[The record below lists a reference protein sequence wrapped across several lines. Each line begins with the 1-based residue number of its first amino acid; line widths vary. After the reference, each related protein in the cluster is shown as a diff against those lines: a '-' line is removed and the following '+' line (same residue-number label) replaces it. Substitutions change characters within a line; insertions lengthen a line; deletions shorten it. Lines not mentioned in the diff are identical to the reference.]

1 MKNSLAVT
9 HEECWLLLPW
19 LANGHLGIGER
30 RGAEEHLQ
38 GCEQC
43 ARELARQRLIC
54 EALTEPERLSYAP
67 GPSFRKLLARIDT
80 TEPAPR
86 REVKAAAPHF
96 QPPCQLAAAGLAW
109 AATFILAMGLGAL
122 GATYYRWSQ
131 PVYSTYTSTA
141 RGPQDVLHIAFERS
155 LPVGQV
161 EELLHS
167 AGARV
172 VEGPTDTGI
181 FGIAPLADAEPRGT
195 APGAGLRALAQHLHE
210 DPRVRWIEPL
220 PAEQVQEPNRRQP

>member
-1 MKNSLAVT
+1 MKNPLAVA

-38 GCEQC
+38 GCAQC
-43 ARELARQRLIC
+43 TRELERQRLIC

-80 TEPAPR
+80 VESAPR
-86 REVKAAAPHF
+86 REVTPAVRAAGRRASWR
-96 QPPCQLAAAGLAW
+96 PPGLAW
-109 AATFILAMGLGAL
+109 AATFILAMGLGVL
-122 GATYYRWSQ
+122 GTTFYRWSQ
-131 PVYSTYTSTA
+131 PAYSTYTSTVRA
-141 RGPQDVLHIAFERS
+141 PHEVLHVAFERS
-155 LPVGQV
+155 LPVGEV

-172 VEGPTDTGI
+172 VEGPSDSGI
-181 FGIAPLADAEPRGT
+181 FGIAPLADARPKDA
-195 APGAGLRALAQHLHE
+195 APGAGLRALAQQLHQ
-210 DPRVRWIEPL
+210 DPRVRWMEPL
-220 PAEQVQEPNRRQP
+220 PAEQVQEPNRSQP

>member
-19 LANGHLGIGER
+19 LANGHLGAGER
-30 RGAEEHLQ
+30 RGAEEHLH
-38 GCEQC
+38 GCEPC
-43 ARELARQRLIC
+43 TRELARQRLIC

-80 TEPAPR
+80 TGAAPR
-86 REVKAAAPHF
+86 REAKPAGRSAGRSASWR
-96 QPPCQLAAAGLAW
+96 PPGLAW
-109 AATFILAMGLGAL
+109 AATFILAMALGVL
-122 GATYYRWSQ
+122 GATFYRWSQ
-131 PVYSTYTSTA
+131 PAYSTYTSSV
-141 RGPQDVLHIAFERS
+141 RGPQDVLHIAFDRS

-172 VEGPTDTGI
+172 VEGPSDTGI
-181 FGIAPLADAEPRGT
+181 FGIAPLADAQPRDAAT
-195 APGAGLRALAQHLHE
+195 GAGLRALAQRLHE

-220 PAEQVQEPNRRQP
+220 PAQHVQEPARRQP